1 MFILFC
7 RMGKKK
13 VEDSDSDTDD
23 EEEKSSEDTKS
34 VIIDEGNSSSSSDKS
49 EENSNNNS
57 SPVSGSPSNGEL
69 SGRESLETIS
79 EEENIVESGV
89 SVEAEME
96 SDMEMKSL
104 ANAEVANTEVAAET
118 PCIEVNAEVANVEV
132 AAETPS
138 VEVTAEVANVE
149 VAAEKHSVEV
159 NAEVVSAS
167 GGICGLDE
175 PLNFDNYNSP
185 AELEVHLIV
194 LISYCSILLS

>member
-1 MFILFC
+1 
-7 RMGKKK
+7 MGKKK

-96 SDMEMKSL
+96 SDMEMNSL

-149 VAAEKHSVEV
+149 VAAEKHSVE
-159 NAEVVSAS
+159 EVVSAS

-185 AELEVHLIV
+185 AELEVYLIV